1 MSELR
6 TWLDGIPDDRLDEH
20 FAGAD
25 AEEIARM
32 IGDAP
37 DAELT
42 DLVADEPIRAAALKA
57 GFDRFADF
65 AVPSLLEEMN
75 GVVRFVVRRDR
86 GVDESYDAHFGEG
99 TVDVRPA
106 GASDP
111 DVTISTDALTFLR
124 LLSGTAS
131 AALLVLAGTITVSGD
146 EQLALQ
152 TGGVFRVPGQTG
164 VAVDPTALDAVQVA
178 GVVAKAKDSH
188 LKDVMRGGFRSVV
201 LDEIF
206 RRFPEYLDE
215 RRTQKLKLAA
225 CFKIGGGPNGDD
237 RYLVEI
243 DHGDCTVTPEGEGK
257 RSVTIALGGAEFL
270 KLATGNLNPTMAFM
284 KGKLKVKGDLA
295 SALALSGAVRIPS
308 AEG

>member
-1 MSELR
+1 MSALR
-6 TWLDGIPDDRLDEH
+6 TWLDGIAEDELDEH
-20 FAGAD
+20 FAGVD
-25 AEEIARM
+25 AEDIARM
-32 IGDAP
+32 LGDAS

-42 DLVADEPIRAAALKA
+42 KLIADEPIRAAALKA
-57 GFDRFADF
+57 GFSRFADF
-65 AVPSLLEEMN
+65 AVPEQLAAMK

-86 GVDESYDAHFGEG
+86 GVDESYDAHFADA
-99 TVDVRPA
+99 TVEVHPA
-106 GASDP
+106 GDEQP

-131 AALLVLAGTITVSGD
+131 AALLVLAGTIKVSGD

-152 TGGVFRVPGQTG
+152 TGGVFRVPGQSG

-178 GVVAKAKDSH
+178 GVIAKAKDSH
-188 LKDVMRGGFRSVV
+188 LQDVMKGGFRSVV

-215 RRTQKLKLAA
+215 RSTQKLKLAA

-243 DHGDCTVTPEGEGK
+243 DHGDCTITPEGEGK

-270 KLATGNLNPTMAFM
+270 KLATGNLNPTLAFM
-284 KGKLKVKGDLA
+284 KGKLKVKGDLT

-308 AEG
+308 AKG

>member
-1 MSELR
+1 MSALR
-6 TWLDGIPDDRLDEH
+6 TWLDGIPENKLDEH
-20 FAGAD
+20 FAGVD

-32 IGDAP
+32 LGDAS

-42 DLVADEPIRAAALKA
+42 ELIADEPIRAAALSA
-57 GFDRFADF
+57 GFGRFADF
-65 AVPSLLEEMN
+65 AVPEQLEAMK

-86 GVDESYDAHFGEG
+86 GVEETYDAHFGNN
-99 TVDVRPA
+99 TVEVQPA
-106 GASDP
+106 GANEP

-131 AALLVLAGTITVSGD
+131 AALLVLAGTIKVSGD
-146 EQLALQ
+146 EELALQ
-152 TGGVFRVPGQTG
+152 TGGVFRVPGQEG

-178 GVVAKAKDSH
+178 GVIAKAKDSH
-188 LKDVMRGGFRSVV
+188 LQDVMRGGFRGVV
-201 LDEIF
+201 LGEIF
-206 RRFPEYLDE
+206 RRFPEYLDQ
-215 RRTQKLKLAA
+215 RSADKLKLAA

-243 DHGDCTVTPEGEGK
+243 DRGACTVTPEGEGK

-270 KLATGNLNPTMAFM
+270 KLATGNLNPTIAFM

-308 AEG
+308 AKG

>member
-1 MSELR
+1 MSALR
-6 TWLDGIPDDRLDEH
+6 TWLDGIPENKLDEH
-20 FAGAD
+20 FAGVD

-32 IGDAP
+32 LGDAS

-42 DLVADEPIRAAALKA
+42 ELIADEPIRAAALSA
-57 GFDRFADF
+57 GFGRFADF
-65 AVPSLLEEMN
+65 AVPEQLEAMK

-86 GVDESYDAHFGEG
+86 GVEETYDAHFGNN
-99 TVDVRPA
+99 TVAVQPA
-106 GASDP
+106 GANEP

-131 AALLVLAGTITVSGD
+131 AALLVLAGTIRVSGD
-146 EQLALQ
+146 EELALQ
-152 TGGVFRVPGQTG
+152 TGGVFRVPGQEG

-178 GVVAKAKDSH
+178 GVIAKAKDSH
-188 LKDVMRGGFRSVV
+188 LQDVMRGGFRGVV
-201 LDEIF
+201 LGEIF
-206 RRFPEYLDE
+206 RRFPEYLDQ
-215 RRTQKLKLAA
+215 RSADKLKLAA

-243 DHGDCTVTPEGEGK
+243 DRGDVTITPEGEGK

-270 KLATGNLNPTMAFM
+270 KLATGNLNPTIAFM

-308 AEG
+308 AKG